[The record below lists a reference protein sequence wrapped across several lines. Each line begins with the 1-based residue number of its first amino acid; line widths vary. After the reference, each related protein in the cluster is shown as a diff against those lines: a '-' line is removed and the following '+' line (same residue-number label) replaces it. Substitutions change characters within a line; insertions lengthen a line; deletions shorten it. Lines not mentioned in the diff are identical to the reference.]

1 MSPDFFPI
9 EQVQREWVLE
19 SEHLGG
25 KEKFWYRKPDEDV
38 VWLFKYPRPNSGEHW
53 AEKIAAE
60 IGDLLDISCARV
72 ELAIFQGDRGSSS
85 KSFLLQN
92 QQLFHGN
99 QVLARLLGNYD
110 ATKRFNQSRHTW
122 ENIYRSW
129 ELLFEEH
136 EGALAAM
143 NQFADLMVL
152 DALIGNTDRHHEIWG
167 IVSRR
172 NSDKWV
178 GYLAPSF
185 DHASSLGRELN
196 DIRREG
202 LLANRRVSD
211 YSARAASGIYWSEFE
226 SSAPSPIELVRRAS
240 REYPGIFGPALSK
253 LSRPGVDNWSEIV
266 SRIPFEWMSDSA
278 RRFAARLISYNW
290 KQLIEIE

>member
-110 ATKRFNQSRHTW
+110 ATKRFNQS
-122 ENIYRSW
+122 
-129 ELLFEEH
+129 
-136 EGALAAM
+136 
-143 NQFADLMVL
+143 
-152 DALIGNTDRHHEIWG
+152 
-167 IVSRR
+167 
-172 NSDKWV
+172 
-178 GYLAPSF
+178 
-185 DHASSLGRELN
+185 SSL
-196 DIRREG
+196 
-202 LLANRRVSD
+202 
-211 YSARAASGIYWSEFE
+211 SEKQC
-226 SSAPSPIELVRRAS
+226 
-240 REYPGIFGPALSK
+240 SK
-253 LSRPGVDNWSEIV
+253 L
-266 SRIPFEWMSDSA
+266 
-278 RRFAARLISYNW
+278 ISSST
-290 KQLIEIE
+290 QLIIPITVLLEPISHR